1 VALGVPGVGQS
12 GPARAWGIRG
22 RPEPGLPTQQPQS
35 SRYVVTCMADTD
47 NPSPTRRRFLKS
59 SLAAAGALVAGGLG
73 YRLVSHALGRQ
84 FDPARAEAYLATIGP
99 PDNPGTLPNLVLI
112 MVDDMGYGDLPSY
125 GPGPIHTSRID
136 RMAAEGMRLTRAY
149 ATAPLCSPSRAGLL
163 TGRYPIR
170 THVTMPLYPAGAFM
184 DIAFNAAG
192 VYRYG
197 LRGIP
202 EDELLLPE
210 LLQRRGY
217 RTALLGKW
225 HLGDRSPHLPT
236 DNGFDLFYGALF
248 SNDMGR
254 YTIYRNE
261 EVAQPH
267 PVDQSHLTQDF
278 TQAALAFIQEN
289 RDRPFFLYYAQPFPH
304 IPLHASEEFLGRS
317 EAGLYGDTV
326 EEVDWSVG
334 QILDALRA
342 EGLDERTLVIFTSDN
357 GPWWQGSPGGI
368 RGRKNL
374 PFDGGFRVPLIAR
387 WPGVIP
393 EGTVA
398 AAVSMNFDL
407 FVTCLAAAGLPPPD
421 DRAIDGQNLLP
432 VFRGETES
440 LHETLYYYK
449 GARLVGV
456 RHGPWKYLRRHMTDN
471 GGYASLRQ
479 GPFLFHLERDP
490 DESYNLIESE
500 PEVAQELVGMLDDW
514 DAAMARNLRG
524 WR

>member
-1 VALGVPGVGQS
+1 MERQQGGSTVGD
-12 GPARAWGIRG
+12 
-22 RPEPGLPTQQPQS
+22 PEPRPVG
-35 SRYVVTCMADTD
+35 
-47 NPSPTRRRFLKS
+47 RRGFLRAA
-59 SLAAAGALVAGGLG
+59 LAAAGTLAVGGLG
-73 YRLVSHALGRQ
+73 YRWASHATGRQ
-84 FDPARAEAYLATIGP
+84 FDPARSEALLERIVP
-99 PDNPGTLPNLVLI
+99 PDDPGALPNLILI
-112 MVDDMGYGDLPSY
+112 MADDLGYGDLSGY
-125 GPGPIHTSRID
+125 GARAIRTPHVD
-136 RMAAEGMRLTRAY
+136 RVAAEGTRLTNAY

-184 DIAFNAAG
+184 DIAFNVGG

-225 HLGDRSPHLPT
+225 HLGDRSPHLPN

-254 YTIYRNE
+254 YTIYRDR
-261 EVAQPH
+261 EVALAH
-267 PVDQSHLTQDF
+267 PVDQSRLTQNF
-278 TQAALAFIQEN
+278 TQAALAFIREN

-304 IPLHASEEFLGRS
+304 VPLHASEAFRGRS

-334 QILDALRA
+334 RIMETLKA
-342 EGLDERTLVIFTSDN
+342 EELDERTLVLFTSDN
-357 GPWWQGSPGGI
+357 GPWWQGSPGAT

-374 PFDGGFRVPLIAR
+374 PFEGGFRVPLIAR

-393 EGTVA
+393 PGRVSDA
-398 AAVSMNFDL
+398 LSMNFDL
-407 FVTCLAAAGLPPPD
+407 FATCLAAAGVALPD
-421 DRAIDGQNLLP
+421 DRAIDGEDLLP
-432 VFRGETES
+432 LLRGES
-440 LHETLYYYK
+440 DALHETLYYYK

-456 RHGPWKYLRRHMTDN
+456 RDGPWKYLRRHMTDN
-471 GGYASLRQ
+471 GGYASLSQ

-490 DESYNLIESE
+490 DESYSLIESE
-500 PEVAQELVGMLDDW
+500 PQVAQRLEAMLDAW
-514 DAAMARNLRG
+514 DAEMARNVRG
-524 WR
+524 WQ